1 MCAMK
6 RLPPHSRLLF
16 GAKMLVA
23 ALCAALPAHAQTPAP
38 PTAPPPNAP
47 PPPPIQPGATTP
59 QASSADPASN
69 APGALFDN
77 RLPMLDPAGGLL
89 RFNGQTWDIQNNA
102 IFRARFEKY
111 LNTPEENGEQESAH
125 RETLN
130 RIITLLDPN
139 NLKPQ
144 TLTDAYRL
152 LARAAGYP
160 GDSRLSDT
168 LANAIYSVW
177 GAKRNQAKMEEAN
190 HILEDE
196 NARLRRNMAVRAS
209 AEEFQRVPD
218 GKVGKGGNAPAPPGP
233 GQQATPPPPPGSGAP
248 GSLTLSN
255 NSSNPSSAP
264 TNGGSGN
271 STNSTTAQ
279 LQLPGANPPLPG
291 ASDGTDAASKGSQSA
306 QSTLAAQSANG
317 IRIAGYAEKLVEN
330 SVQLKANSLKG
341 GVSEMQSKIEYQ
353 SLLVQLF
360 MQRRFHHVIIGARF
374 YRALFGDGD
383 SRLNLPESTQ
393 NPFSKGSG
401 LPMTIATLESLCNEA
416 IREVQTGVQAF
427 HKLLE
432 IGEIRSAS
440 ERLRD
445 ALLVGEFLP
454 EVRTLPFERKRKV
467 LAFVQKTNQLLSAI
481 EVKDY
486 TLASELING
495 PQGLRLTAPDFD
507 ATKPVALIETARNAA
522 RLLLA
527 KARNAAISGDKPGF
541 ETTLK
546 EAAAIWPNNPEL
558 AEVAAKAFAQGD
570 QMAQTLI
577 ELDQLIAQKNFRR
590 IAEEAG
596 RFLAA
601 TQTAPPEK
609 QATLKKIL
617 EDFKSVE
624 AALMAAQE
632 MDRQGNPAGAWESVD
647 RTAQKFPDDL
657 QLNQARALYTTKAAD
672 FVRTVQTA
680 QEREKRTELAPSLA
694 WYLKAQRLY
703 PKSDLAE
710 EAVKRLKSQLVPEAA
725 H

>member
-1 MCAMK
+1 
-6 RLPPHSRLLF
+6 
-16 GAKMLVA
+16 
-23 ALCAALPAHAQTPAP
+23 
-38 PTAPPPNAP
+38 
-47 PPPPIQPGATTP
+47 
-59 QASSADPASN
+59 
-69 APGALFDN
+69 
-77 RLPMLDPAGGLL
+77 MLDPAGGLL

-190 HILEDE
+190 QILEDE

-209 AEEFQRVPD
+209 AEEFQKVPD
-218 GKVGKGGNAPAPPGP
+218 GKVGKGGNAPTATAP
-233 GQQATPPPPPGSGAP
+233 GQQTTPPPPPTSGAP
-248 GSLTLSN
+248 GGLTLSN
-255 NSSNPSSAP
+255 KSSSPSGAP
-264 TNGGSGN
+264 TSGGSGN
-271 STNSTTAQ
+271 STNATTAQ
-279 LQLPGANPPLPG
+279 VQLPGGPPSLPG
-291 ASDGTDAASKGSQSA
+291 ASDGTDAASKGSQTA
-306 QSTLAAQSANG
+306 QSTLASQSANG

-330 SVQLKANSLKG
+330 SLRVKANSLKG

-383 SRLNLPESTQ
+383 SRLNLPESSQ

-495 PQGLRLTAPDFD
+495 PQGLRVTASDFD
-507 ATKPVALIETARNAA
+507 ATKPSALIETARNAA

-541 ETTLK
+541 ETALK
-546 EAAAIWPNNPEL
+546 EAATIWPNNPEL
-558 AEVAAKAFAQGD
+558 AEIASKAFAQGD
-570 QMAQTLI
+570 QMAQTLL
-577 ELDQLIAQKNFRR
+577 ELDQLTAQKNFRR

-609 QATLKKIL
+609 QAMLKKIL

-680 QEREKRTELAPSLA
+680 QEREKRAELAPSLA

>member
-1 MCAMK
+1 
-6 RLPPHSRLLF
+6 
-16 GAKMLVA
+16 
-23 ALCAALPAHAQTPAP
+23 
-38 PTAPPPNAP
+38 
-47 PPPPIQPGATTP
+47 
-59 QASSADPASN
+59 
-69 APGALFDN
+69 
-77 RLPMLDPAGGLL
+77 
-89 RFNGQTWDIQNNA
+89 
-102 IFRARFEKY
+102 
-111 LNTPEENGEQESAH
+111 
-125 RETLN
+125 
-130 RIITLLDPN
+130 
-139 NLKPQ
+139 
-144 TLTDAYRL
+144 
-152 LARAAGYP
+152 
-160 GDSRLSDT
+160 
-168 LANAIYSVW
+168 
-177 GAKRNQAKMEEAN
+177 
-190 HILEDE
+190 
-196 NARLRRNMAVRAS
+196 
-209 AEEFQRVPD
+209 
-218 GKVGKGGNAPAPPGP
+218 
-233 GQQATPPPPPGSGAP
+233 
-248 GSLTLSN
+248 
-255 NSSNPSSAP
+255 
-264 TNGGSGN
+264 
-271 STNSTTAQ
+271 
-279 LQLPGANPPLPG
+279 
-291 ASDGTDAASKGSQSA
+291 
-306 QSTLAAQSANG
+306 
-317 IRIAGYAEKLVEN
+317 
-330 SVQLKANSLKG
+330 
-341 GVSEMQSKIEYQ
+341 
-353 SLLVQLF
+353 
-360 MQRRFHHVIIGARF
+360 
-374 YRALFGDGD
+374 
-383 SRLNLPESTQ
+383 
-393 NPFSKGSG
+393 
-401 LPMTIATLESLCNEA
+401 MTIATLESLCNEA

-527 KARNAAISGDKPGF
+527 KARNAAISGDKLGF

-558 AEVAAKAFAQGD
+558 AEIASKAFAQGD

-680 QEREKRTELAPSLA
+680 QEREKRAELAPSLA

-725 H
+725 R